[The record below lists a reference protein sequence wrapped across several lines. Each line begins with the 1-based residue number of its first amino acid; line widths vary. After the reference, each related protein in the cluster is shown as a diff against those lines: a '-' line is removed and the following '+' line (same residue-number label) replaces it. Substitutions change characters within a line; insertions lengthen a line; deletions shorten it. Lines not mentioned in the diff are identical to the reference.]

1 MKRLRGI
8 RLHCFLCSHITTFQ
22 SARFRTL
29 IRFTWRWIYQI
40 DAYEQGK
47 QKNWSIYMFIFTY
60 TVSTYRFKLMYSD
73 RLVAKNMGS
82 TSQQSDVGEPQVRA
96 TSFTWTWTR
105 SSFGPFCILL
115 LPVYNI
121 LISLLVMYVPYLITL
136 LFSSLMEQYAVCLF
150 IQFLLLQH
158 VGLSRHLRPPP
169 SPPPPIHEIRI
180 PSSCLFSTARL
191 RISLQSSR
199 EWALPFLC
207 YSAYLALSQEL
218 YRIRRNWGRRHRP
231 DICLFKAIH
240 Y

>member
-105 SSFGPFCILL
+105 SSFGPCCILL

-121 LISLLVMYVPYLITL
+121 LISLLVMYYVPYLITL

-158 VGLSRHLRPPP
+158 VGLSRHLRFPPDTRNTNP
-169 SPPPPIHEIRI
+169 FVMSIQHSKITNFTSIVTRV
-180 PSSCLFSTARL
+180 SSAFLMLLSLFSLIAR
-191 RISLQSSR
+191 
-199 EWALPFLC
+199 AL
-207 YSAYLALSQEL
+207 
-218 YRIRRNWGRRHRP
+218 
-231 DICLFKAIH
+231 
-240 Y
+240 